1 MTPKDTLPSSVE
13 VALDLPVFDT
23 YHYKVPETMAE
34 RAVIGM
40 RVLAPVGHRK
50 ITGYIVSFSEPPENI
65 ELREILDFLDETP
78 LFDEPMLRL
87 YRFLSQYLFTPLGE
101 VIRGSLP
108 AGINVESRQKV
119 SLSET
124 GVFARMSGLLRGPKG
139 EILQALEPGKSSTVI
154 KVLQKASGVKRYHIQ
169 ELIREAFLTLEEELT
184 RPRVSAKKEKVY
196 RIVEGVSLARRSSM
210 LRRSQS
216 QSKVYRVIEEKGE
229 ITATQLRKMLGSVSP
244 ALRSL
249 LRKGLLDVE
258 EIEVSSD
265 PFFALQFQE
274 EGKKPRLTAHQ
285 QVVLDEVLP
294 GLDRGEFRPYLL
306 HGVTGSGKTELYLRI
321 IEKCLSKQKQAI
333 VLVPEIALTPQFVGV
348 FRRRFGDHLAVLHSG
363 LTARERF
370 DQWWKICR
378 QELPLVIGARSAIF
392 APFRDVGVIIV
403 DEEHETSYKQ
413 EGKFPYHARN
423 LALVRGKENK
433 ATVIL
438 GSATP
443 AFESYF
449 NAHSGKWGYL
459 AMPERVHKRPM
470 PEIEVID
477 MRSVGM
483 RPGGFLSPRLKD
495 LIDQNL
501 AAGDQTILL
510 LNRRGYHSSVI
521 CGACGH
527 TFWCIHCSVSLTH
540 HKNQRAMV
548 CHYCGYMEPEPKVCP
563 KCGSEELEFIGRG
576 TEKVHDLLEQIFPDA
591 TVARMDRDTITGKR
605 GKLEQLVEQFRRKEI
620 DILLGTQMV
629 AKGHDFPGVTL
640 VGVLLADMGMNL
652 PDFRSAERTFQ
663 LLMQVA
669 GRAGRGNRPGHVAIQ
684 TFNPTHPC
692 IRYVQQYDYP
702 GFYKVESEFRS
713 ELGYPPFGWLVAIRF
728 EGNDPDSVRSVAERL
743 GQTSSHMLNE
753 GKYPGVVFLGPTPAP
768 IERIKSKFRWHM
780 LFKSASRKV
789 LHELIGRVVHEVLPG
804 LRSSGVKITVD
815 PDPVSML

>member
-1 MTPKDTLPSSVE
+1 MTLKDKPPSSVE

-23 YHYKVPETMAE
+23 YHYKIPDTMQD
-34 RAVIGM
+34 RACIGM
-40 RVLAPVGHRK
+40 RVLAPVGHRRL
-50 ITGYIVSFSEPPENI
+50 TGYIVGFSEPPENI
-65 ELREILDFLDETP
+65 ELKEILDLLDEMP
-78 LFDEPMLRL
+78 LFDEPMLKL
-87 YRFLSQYLFTPLGE
+87 YKFLSQYLFTPLGE

-124 GVFARMSGLLRGPKG
+124 GVFARMSGLVRGPKG
-139 EILQALEPGKSSTVI
+139 EILQAIEPGDAASVI
-154 KVLQKASGVKRYHIQ
+154 KILQKVSGSKRYHVQ
-169 ELIREAFLTLEEELT
+169 ELIREAFLILEEELT
-184 RPRVSAKKEKVY
+184 RPRVSVKKEKVY
-196 RIVEGVSLARRSSM
+196 RVVEGVSLARRDSS
-210 LRRSQS
+210 LRRSHS
-216 QSKVYRVIEEKGE
+216 QKQVYRVIEERGE
-229 ITATQLRKMLGSVSP
+229 VTATQLRKMLGSVSP

-265 PFFALQFQE
+265 PFFSLQFHTPD
-274 EGKKPRLTAHQ
+274 KKPKLTPKQ
-285 QVVLDEVLP
+285 QNVLDEVLP
-294 GLDRGEFRPYLL
+294 GLEKGDFQPYLL

-321 IEKCLSKQKQAI
+321 IEKALELQKQAI

-348 FRRRFGDHLAVLHSG
+348 FRLRFGDNLAVLHSG
-363 LTARERF
+363 LTERERF
-370 DQWWKICR
+370 DQWWRICR
-378 QELPLVIGARSAIF
+378 QEIPLVIGARSAIF
-392 APFRDVGVIIV
+392 APFRNVGVIIV

-443 AFESYF
+443 AFESYA
-449 NAHSGKWGYL
+449 NAQSGKWGYL
-459 AMPERVHKRPM
+459 ALPERVHKRPM

-477 MRSVGM
+477 LRQVGM
-483 RPGGFLSPRLKD
+483 KPGGFLSPRLQE
-495 LIDQNL
+495 LMERNL
-501 AAGDQTILL
+501 ADGNQTILL

-521 CGACGH
+521 CGSCGQ
-527 TFWCIHCSVSLTH
+527 TFWCVHCSVSLTH
-540 HKNQRAMV
+540 HRNQRALV
-548 CHYCGYMEPEPKVCP
+548 CHYCGYTEPEPKHCP
-563 KCGSEELEFIGRG
+563 KCSSEDLEFIGRG
-576 TEKVHDLLEQIFPDA
+576 TEKVHDMLEEIFPKA
-591 TVARMDRDTITGKR
+591 TISRMDRDTITGKR
-605 GKLEQLVEQFRRKEI
+605 GKLETLVERFRRKEI

-669 GRAGRGNRPGHVAIQ
+669 GRAGRGSRPGHVAIQ
-684 TFNPTHPC
+684 TFNPTHPS

-702 GFYKVESEFRS
+702 GFYDVESQFRR

-728 EGNDPDSVRSVAERL
+728 DGRDPDAVREVAEEL
-743 GQTSSHMLNE
+743 GQASSRMLSE
-753 GKYPGVVFLGPTPAP
+753 GHYPGVVFLGPTPAP
-768 IERIKSKFRWHM
+768 IERIKNKFRWHM
-780 LFKSASRKV
+780 LFKSVSRKV
-789 LHELIGRVVHEVLPG
+789 LHEMIGRIVHEVLPG
-804 LRSSGVKITVD
+804 LRNSGVKITVD
-815 PDPVSML
+815 PDPLSML